1 MELFKDIDAKET
13 KLRAKRVLSTYRRLS
28 RIAGQDE
35 INLRS
40 PIITDMPR
48 TPSSY
53 TNKSEDATCI
63 RVDAENELKA
73 INAALSRVSRISR
86 EVISMTFCENEK
98 LTAFAIGLEIG
109 YSERSIKDLKAQ
121 ALLEFADVYRDGKL
135 IVKK

>member
-1 MELFKDIDAKET
+1 MELFEEIDVRET
-13 KLRAKRVLSTYRRLS
+13 KFKAKRILASYRRLS

-40 PIITDMPR
+40 PIISDMPR

-63 RVDAENELKA
+63 RVDAENELNE
-73 INAALSRVSRISR
+73 INAALNRISRISK
-86 EVISMTFCENEK
+86 EIISMTFCENEK
-98 LTAFAIGLEIG
+98 LTAFAIGSELG
-109 YSERSIKDLKAQ
+109 YSERSIKDLKAE

-135 IVKK
+135 IVTK

>member
-1 MELFKDIDAKET
+1 MELFKDIDTKET
-13 KLRAKRVLSTYRRLS
+13 KLRAKRVLATYRRLS

-63 RVDAENELKA
+63 RIDAENELRA
-73 INAALSRVSRISR
+73 IDTAISRVSQISK
-86 EVISMTFCENEK
+86 EIISMTFCENDK
-98 LTAFAIGLEIG
+98 LTAFAIGMEIG
-109 YSERSIKDLKAQ
+109 YSERSVKDLKAQ
-121 ALLEFADVYRDGKL
+121 ALLEFADVYRGGKL
-135 IVKK
+135 IVRK